1 MKKQLV
7 VNEKYI
13 VIKKVMKVKEVKM
26 NKVVRNLYI
35 IGGVIALGLGM
46 IGVILPVLPT
56 TPFLLLT
63 SFCFA
68 KGSRRFDEWFKRT
81 ELYKK
86 YLENYVNNRAMTL
99 KQKWTILLFAD
110 FMMMFPLIIV
120 DKWIVKILIL
130 LVIFIKFYY
139 FIFKIETIKKEK

>member
-35 IGGVIALGLGM
+35 IGGFIALGLGM
-46 IGVILPVLPT
+46 IGVILPVIPT

-99 KQKWTILLFAD
+99 KQKWTILLLAD